1 MALYRRVLGL
11 DIGSY
16 GVKAVL
22 SRGGLGRL
30 EVKRFMRQ
38 QIEGQGES
46 NLSAVIRQAM
56 AQFRQEEDL
65 TGIEIVCSFP
75 GQQAS
80 FRRLHLPF
88 TDPNKIKQTVPF
100 EVETQVPYEID
111 ELLLD
116 YQVLEKGPDGTHVL
130 VGLTH
135 RDALRDLLALLES
148 GGVDPRILEFDAT
161 ALSNVA
167 GFLEEGEGFVFL
179 VDLGHSKTCLCGLR
193 DGKLHS
199 VRTIPIGGRAL
210 TEALQQDLGA
220 ESLEA
225 ERRKHSAGL
234 DLLERETPAF
244 TRCVDRLAKE
254 IDRTLNAPENTR
266 VGRPDRLLL
275 CGGTAR
281 MHGLTAYL
289 EERLGL
295 PCKPLALKQ
304 DDRLSLPGGNGDA
317 LLVPQALGLSLRG
330 ALSAPVSRLNL
341 RREEF
346 AYKRDFDV
354 VLQKFMP
361 SMAIATAL
369 LVLLISGVLVKTFK
383 NRSTA
388 AKIDG
393 QIEQVFREANPD
405 VTRIVDPIAQMR
417 LSLADMKRRTEAL
430 GLYAGNVTALDVLR
444 EISIRGPVALDV
456 TLKALSINEAT
467 IRVQGGA
474 RSFELVERLKTELDK
489 IPFFSE
495 VNVGDVRSERDGGK
509 SFTLTITMGTRTGA
523 AGAAGGGGRT

>member
-1 MALYRRVLGL
+1 MYRRVLGL
-11 DIGSY
+11 DIGTY

-30 EVKRFMRQ
+30 EVRRFMRQ
-38 QIEGQGES
+38 QIEGQGEGD
-46 NLSAVIRQAM
+46 LPAVIRHAM
-56 AQFRQEEDL
+56 AQFRQEDDL
-65 TGIEIVCSFP
+65 TGTEIICAFP
-75 GQQAS
+75 GQLAS

-116 YQVLEKGPDGTHVL
+116 YQVLEKDADGAQVL
-130 VGLTH
+130 VGLTQ
-135 RDALRDLLALLES
+135 RDALRDLLARLES
-148 GGVDPRILEFDAT
+148 AGVDPRILEFDAT

-167 GFLEEGEGFVFL
+167 GFLEEADGFVFI

-199 VRTIPIGGRAL
+199 VRTIPLGGRAL

-220 ESLEA
+220 ENLEA
-225 ERRKHSAGL
+225 ERRKHSAGI
-234 DLLERETPAF
+234 DLLERGTPAF
-244 TRCVDRLAKE
+244 TRTLDRLAKE
-254 IDRTLNAPENTR
+254 IDRTLNAPENTGG
-266 VGRPDRLLL
+266 GRPDRLLL

-281 MHGLTAYL
+281 LRGLPAYL
-289 EERLGL
+289 EERVGL
-295 PCKPLALKQ
+295 PCKLLALKE
-304 DDRLSLPGGNGDA
+304 DERLSLAGRDGDA

-346 AYKRDFDV
+346 GYKRDLDV

-361 SMAIATAL
+361 SMIITAAL
-369 LVLLISGVLVKTFK
+369 IVLLIAGVLVKTFK
-383 NRSTA
+383 NHA
-388 AKIDG
+388 AVTKIEA
-393 QIEQVFREANPD
+393 QIEQVFREANPN
-405 VTRIVDPIAQMR
+405 VTRVVDPIAQMR
-417 LSLADMKRRTEAL
+417 QSLGDMKRRTEAL

-444 EISIRGPVALDV
+444 EISRRVPVSLDV
-456 TLKALSINEAT
+456 TLKALSINENT

-474 RSFELVERLKTELDK
+474 RSFEVAEKLKTELDK

-509 SFTLTITMGTRTGA
+509 SFTL
-523 AGAAGGGGRT
+523 